1 MNLWPYL
8 TGLDNFET
16 KGISERICQYDV
28 RDSCS
33 KNITRSIKTADKVHF
48 GLTKGCH
55 CYEIFYFKKI
65 IALANLSKVCFITL
79 IWLFLT
85 FLCKS
90 FCNFLSKEY
99 VYSPLCV
106 YNVSLYQYNT
116 PMSLFAIYLSIN
128 GTKHLHIYCLTTIY
142 TCYIELKVTT
152 LKKAVCD
159 DQFGI
164 RRYTDY

>member
-33 KNITRSIKTADKVHF
+33 NNITRSIKTADKVHF

-79 IWLFLT
+79 IWLFIT

-90 FCNFLSKEY
+90 FCIFLSKEY
-99 VYSPLCV
+99 VFILHYVCTMSRYKNTIPLCHCAP
-106 YNVSLYQYNT
+106 YISLSMERNICI
-116 PMSLFAIYLSIN
+116 FAFWQLSIYF
-128 GTKHLHIYCLTTIY
+128 IYH
-142 TCYIELKVTT
+142 
-152 LKKAVCD
+152 
-159 DQFGI
+159 Q
-164 RRYTDY
+164 R

>member
-33 KNITRSIKTADKVHF
+33 NNITRSIKTADNVHF

-79 IWLFLT
+79 IWLFII
-85 FLCKS
+85 
-90 FCNFLSKEY
+90 FCANHFAIFYQKNMFIPHY
-99 VYSPLCV
+99 VCTMSRYTNTIPLCHCSP
-106 YNVSLYQYNT
+106 YISISTERNICIFILWQ
-116 PMSLFAIYLSIN
+116 LSI
-128 GTKHLHIYCLTTIY
+128 HFI
-142 TCYIELKVTT
+142 
-152 LKKAVCD
+152 
-159 DQFGI
+159 
-164 RRYTDY
+164 

>member
-33 KNITRSIKTADKVHF
+33 NNITRWIKKADKVHF

-55 CYEIFYFKKI
+55 CYEYLEFKKI

-79 IWLFLT
+79 IWLFIT

-90 FCNFLSKEY
+90 FCTFFYQKNMFLFPIMCVQCLVIPIQYPY
-99 VYSPLCV
+99 VIV
-106 YNVSLYQYNT
+106 RHISLYQRNET
-116 PMSLFAIYLSIN
+116 FAYLLYDN
-128 GTKHLHIYCLTTIY
+128 YL
-142 TCYIELKVTT
+142 YILYRIKSNNSEKSSELES
-152 LKKAVCD
+152 C
-159 DQFGI
+159 
-164 RRYTDY
+164 TDY

>member
-33 KNITRSIKTADKVHF
+33 NNITRSIKTADKVHF

-79 IWLFLT
+79 IWLFIIFCANHFAIFYQKNM
-85 FLCKS
+85 FLFPIMCVQCLVIKIQYT
-90 FCNFLSKEY
+90 Y
-99 VYSPLCV
+99 VIAHHI
-106 YNVSLYQYNT
+106 SLYQWNETFAYL
-116 PMSLFAIYLSIN
+116 LFDNYLCISYSIKGN
-128 GTKHLHIYCLTTIY
+128 NCSE
-142 TCYIELKVTT
+142 IES
-152 LKKAVCD
+152 
-159 DQFGI
+159 
-164 RRYTDY
+164 YTDY